1 MKNNIY
7 QVLKDLNIPYQK
19 IEHPAVFTNAEADK
33 YSLPKNTGHSKNLFL
48 RNKRKTN
55 YYLVIMEAD
64 KKFDMKQLALKVED
78 SRLSFASPND
88 LMKYLKI
95 TPGSVSPF
103 TLINNEENNV
113 KVIIDQDLTN
123 YPKAGFHPNDNTAT
137 LIVATD
143 DLKKYLQSTGN
154 KFEIIKL

>member
-19 IEHPAVFTNAEADK
+19 IEHPAVFTTAEADK

-113 KVIIDQDLTN
+113 KVIIDQDLIN
-123 YPKAGFHPNDNTAT
+123 YSKAGFHPNDNTAT